1 VAFDID
7 ANGLLE
13 VSATDRTTGRKQK
26 VSISGGSNLNEQEI
40 KSIIEEAKSKA
51 NEDRKKR
58 SVIDRKNS
66 ALTLIAQA
74 ERRLR
79 DASLEFGPYG
89 AERQQRAVEIA
100 IQDVEEYL
108 DDYDPQ
114 ELEISV
120 SALQE
125 ALFGLNRK
133 FAAER
138 KTDNNPLQGI
148 KNTFGSLKDELF
160 SDDYWDDDPWDN
172 QMNRNYRNSRYG
184 NSRDDDPWDNDY
196 FLKDYLSILGLSN
209 DFDDKELKK
218 AFRREARK
226 WHPDLNKNDLNAEE
240 RFKLINEAYEY
251 LRDPNKRNKNSDV
264 NIQEDYENNNF
275 KTGFPDFQDYLDSL
289 FGYEYNANNEDEYTD
304 EPLDDESTNLENDEF
319 NNYEYPT
326 TSPEEPPPV
335 KLHQD
340 IETIIELTPN
350 EALNGASIL
359 IELEDQTMVEVD
371 TPPFAGDGWRLRLE
385 NIARGG
391 KDHYLQLKVQTESGL
406 RIDGLR
412 VIYKLELF
420 PHDALLGCA
429 VEVPTLD
436 GNVTLQVPPKSSTGR
451 MLRLKGRGLAF
462 EDNVGDQYVEILV
475 VIPADIND
483 EEIALYTRLQELSLS
498 DS

>member
-1 VAFDID
+1 MVIL
-7 ANGLLE
+7 GMMIHG
-13 VSATDRTTGRKQK
+13 TMT
-26 VSISGGSNLNEQEI
+26 IS
-40 KSIIEEAKSKA
+40 SK
-51 NEDRKKR
+51 
-58 SVIDRKNS
+58 
-66 ALTLIAQA
+66 
-74 ERRLR
+74 
-79 DASLEFGPYG
+79 
-89 AERQQRAVEIA
+89 
-100 IQDVEEYL
+100 
-108 DDYDPQ
+108 
-114 ELEISV
+114 
-120 SALQE
+120 
-125 ALFGLNRK
+125 
-133 FAAER
+133 
-138 KTDNNPLQGI
+138 
-148 KNTFGSLKDELF
+148 
-160 SDDYWDDDPWDN
+160 
-172 QMNRNYRNSRYG
+172 
-184 NSRDDDPWDNDY
+184 
-196 FLKDYLSILGLSN
+196 KDYLSILGLSH

-226 WHPDLNKNDLNAEE
+226 WHPDLNKNDINAEE

-251 LRDPNKRNKNSDV
+251 LRDPNNSKDSSV
-264 NIQEDYENNNF
+264 ENIQDSYENNDF

-289 FGYEYNANNEDEYTD
+289 FGYEYTSKNYDEQLEDEYINTD
-304 EPLDDESTNLENDEF
+304 NDEF
-319 NNYEYPT
+319 NSYEYPT

-335 KLHQD
+335 KVHQD
-340 IETIIELTPN
+340 IETIIELTPD

-359 IELEDQTMVEVD
+359 IELEDETVVEVD

-412 VIYKLELF
+412 VLYKLELF

-451 MLRLKGRGLAF
+451 MLRLKGRGLTF
-462 EDNVGDQYVEILV
+462 EDNVGDQYVEIMV

>member
-1 VAFDID
+1 
-7 ANGLLE
+7 
-13 VSATDRTTGRKQK
+13 
-26 VSISGGSNLNEQEI
+26 
-40 KSIIEEAKSKA
+40 
-51 NEDRKKR
+51 
-58 SVIDRKNS
+58 
-66 ALTLIAQA
+66 
-74 ERRLR
+74 
-79 DASLEFGPYG
+79 
-89 AERQQRAVEIA
+89 
-100 IQDVEEYL
+100 
-108 DDYDPQ
+108 
-114 ELEISV
+114 
-120 SALQE
+120 
-125 ALFGLNRK
+125 
-133 FAAER
+133 
-138 KTDNNPLQGI
+138 
-148 KNTFGSLKDELF
+148 
-160 SDDYWDDDPWDN
+160 
-172 QMNRNYRNSRYG
+172 
-184 NSRDDDPWDNDY
+184 
-196 FLKDYLSILGLSN
+196 LGLSHN
-209 DFDDKELKK
+209 FDDKELKK

-251 LRDPNKRNKNSDV
+251 LRDPNKRNENRDKNT
-264 NIQEDYENNNF
+264 QQDYENNNF

-289 FGYEYNANNEDEYTD
+289 FGYEYISKNYDEYDNET
-304 EPLDDESTNLENDEF
+304 LDDESINIDNDEF

-335 KLHQD
+335 KLDHD
-340 IETIIELTPN
+340 IETIIELTPD

-359 IELEDQTMVEVD
+359 IELEDQTVVEVD

-412 VIYKLELF
+412 VLYKLKLF

-451 MLRLKGRGLAF
+451 MLRLKGRGLNF
-462 EDNVGDQYVEILV
+462 NDNIGDQYVEIMV

>member
-1 VAFDID
+1 MVIL
-7 ANGLLE
+7 G
-13 VSATDRTTGRKQK
+13 TMIHGTMTT
-26 VSISGGSNLNEQEI
+26 S
-40 KSIIEEAKSKA
+40 SK
-51 NEDRKKR
+51 
-58 SVIDRKNS
+58 
-66 ALTLIAQA
+66 
-74 ERRLR
+74 
-79 DASLEFGPYG
+79 
-89 AERQQRAVEIA
+89 
-100 IQDVEEYL
+100 
-108 DDYDPQ
+108 
-114 ELEISV
+114 
-120 SALQE
+120 
-125 ALFGLNRK
+125 
-133 FAAER
+133 
-138 KTDNNPLQGI
+138 
-148 KNTFGSLKDELF
+148 
-160 SDDYWDDDPWDN
+160 
-172 QMNRNYRNSRYG
+172 
-184 NSRDDDPWDNDY
+184 
-196 FLKDYLSILGLSN
+196 KDYLSILGLSP

-240 RFKLINEAYEY
+240 RFKLINQAYEY
-251 LRDPNKRNKNSDV
+251 LRNPDIRKNISDE
-264 NIQEDYENNNF
+264 IFQDDYENNNF

-289 FGYEYNANNEDEYTD
+289 FGYEYSAKNYEEHDNEPFEDE
-304 EPLDDESTNLENDEF
+304 SINTNNDEF

-340 IETIIELTPN
+340 IETIIELTPD

-359 IELEDQTMVEVD
+359 IELEDETVVEVD

-412 VIYKLELF
+412 VLYKLELF

-451 MLRLKGRGLAF
+451 MLRLKGRGLIF

>member
-1 VAFDID
+1 MVIL
-7 ANGLLE
+7 G
-13 VSATDRTTGRKQK
+13 TMIHGTMTT
-26 VSISGGSNLNEQEI
+26 S
-40 KSIIEEAKSKA
+40 SK
-51 NEDRKKR
+51 
-58 SVIDRKNS
+58 
-66 ALTLIAQA
+66 
-74 ERRLR
+74 
-79 DASLEFGPYG
+79 
-89 AERQQRAVEIA
+89 
-100 IQDVEEYL
+100 
-108 DDYDPQ
+108 
-114 ELEISV
+114 
-120 SALQE
+120 
-125 ALFGLNRK
+125 
-133 FAAER
+133 
-138 KTDNNPLQGI
+138 
-148 KNTFGSLKDELF
+148 
-160 SDDYWDDDPWDN
+160 
-172 QMNRNYRNSRYG
+172 
-184 NSRDDDPWDNDY
+184 
-196 FLKDYLSILGLSN
+196 KDYLSILGLSPN
-209 DFDDKELKK
+209 FDDKELKK

-251 LRDPNKRNKNSDV
+251 LRDPNIRKNSKDD
-264 NIQEDYENNNF
+264 NIEDNYVNNNF
-275 KTGFPDFQDYLDSL
+275 DTGFPDFQDYLDSL
-289 FGYEYNANNEDEYTD
+289 FGYEYSPKNNEEYD
-304 EPLDDESTNLENDEF
+304 SEPLEDELINK
-319 NNYEYPT
+319 NNYEYNNHDYPT

-335 KLHQD
+335 KLYQD
-340 IETIIELTPN
+340 IETIIELTPD

-451 MLRLKGRGLAF
+451 MLRLKGRGLTF

>member
-1 VAFDID
+1 MVIL
-7 ANGLLE
+7 G
-13 VSATDRTTGRKQK
+13 TMIHGTMTT
-26 VSISGGSNLNEQEI
+26 S
-40 KSIIEEAKSKA
+40 SK
-51 NEDRKKR
+51 
-58 SVIDRKNS
+58 
-66 ALTLIAQA
+66 
-74 ERRLR
+74 
-79 DASLEFGPYG
+79 
-89 AERQQRAVEIA
+89 
-100 IQDVEEYL
+100 
-108 DDYDPQ
+108 
-114 ELEISV
+114 
-120 SALQE
+120 
-125 ALFGLNRK
+125 
-133 FAAER
+133 
-138 KTDNNPLQGI
+138 
-148 KNTFGSLKDELF
+148 
-160 SDDYWDDDPWDN
+160 
-172 QMNRNYRNSRYG
+172 
-184 NSRDDDPWDNDY
+184 
-196 FLKDYLSILGLSN
+196 KDYLSILGLPP

-251 LRDPNKRNKNSDV
+251 LRDPNVRKNSSDEK
-264 NIQEDYENNNF
+264 NQDDKENNNF
-275 KTGFPDFQDYLDSL
+275 EKGFPDFQDYLDSL
-289 FGYEYNANNEDEYTD
+289 FGYEYSPKNYDEY
-304 EPLDDESTNLENDEF
+304 DDESINTNNDEF
-319 NNYEYPT
+319 NNHDYPT

-340 IETIIELTPN
+340 IETIIELTPE

-359 IELEDQTMVEVD
+359 IELEDETVVEVD

-412 VIYKLELF
+412 VLYKLELF

-451 MLRLKGRGLAF
+451 MLRLKGRGLSF
-462 EDNVGDQYVEILV
+462 EDYIGDQYIEILV

>member
-1 VAFDID
+1 MVIL
-7 ANGLLE
+7 GMMIHG
-13 VSATDRTTGRKQK
+13 TMT
-26 VSISGGSNLNEQEI
+26 IS
-40 KSIIEEAKSKA
+40 SK
-51 NEDRKKR
+51 
-58 SVIDRKNS
+58 
-66 ALTLIAQA
+66 
-74 ERRLR
+74 
-79 DASLEFGPYG
+79 
-89 AERQQRAVEIA
+89 
-100 IQDVEEYL
+100 
-108 DDYDPQ
+108 
-114 ELEISV
+114 
-120 SALQE
+120 
-125 ALFGLNRK
+125 
-133 FAAER
+133 
-138 KTDNNPLQGI
+138 
-148 KNTFGSLKDELF
+148 
-160 SDDYWDDDPWDN
+160 
-172 QMNRNYRNSRYG
+172 
-184 NSRDDDPWDNDY
+184 
-196 FLKDYLSILGLSN
+196 KDYLSILGLSHDYDN
-209 DFDDKELKK
+209 KELKK

-251 LRDPNKRNKNSDV
+251 LGDPNIRKNSSDED
-264 NIQEDYENNNF
+264 IQNDYENNNF

-289 FGYEYNANNEDEYTD
+289 FGYEYSQKNYEEYENESFEEESINSNN
-304 EPLDDESTNLENDEF
+304 NEF
-319 NNYEYPT
+319 NNYDYPT

-340 IETIIELTPN
+340 IETIIELTPD

-359 IELEDQTMVEVD
+359 IELEDETVVEVD

-385 NIARGG
+385 NVARGG

-412 VIYKLELF
+412 VLYKLELF

-451 MLRLKGRGLAF
+451 LLRLKGRGLAF
-462 EDNVGDQYVEILV
+462 EENVGDQYVEILV

>member
-1 VAFDID
+1 MVIL
-7 ANGLLE
+7 G
-13 VSATDRTTGRKQK
+13 TMIHGTMTT
-26 VSISGGSNLNEQEI
+26 S
-40 KSIIEEAKSKA
+40 SK
-51 NEDRKKR
+51 
-58 SVIDRKNS
+58 
-66 ALTLIAQA
+66 
-74 ERRLR
+74 
-79 DASLEFGPYG
+79 
-89 AERQQRAVEIA
+89 
-100 IQDVEEYL
+100 
-108 DDYDPQ
+108 
-114 ELEISV
+114 
-120 SALQE
+120 
-125 ALFGLNRK
+125 
-133 FAAER
+133 
-138 KTDNNPLQGI
+138 
-148 KNTFGSLKDELF
+148 
-160 SDDYWDDDPWDN
+160 
-172 QMNRNYRNSRYG
+172 
-184 NSRDDDPWDNDY
+184 
-196 FLKDYLSILGLSN
+196 KDYLSILGLSP

-251 LRDPNKRNKNSDV
+251 LRDPNRCKNSSDH
-264 NIQEDYENNNF
+264 NINEDYENNNF
-275 KTGFPDFQDYLDSL
+275 KTGFPDFQEYLDSL
-289 FGYEYNANNEDEYTD
+289 FGYEYSPKNYDEYNDETFEDEYINTG
-304 EPLDDESTNLENDEF
+304 NDEF
-319 NNYEYPT
+319 NNNEYPA

-340 IETIIELTPN
+340 IESIIELTPD

-359 IELEDQTMVEVD
+359 IELEDETVVEVD

-385 NIARGG
+385 NIAMGG

-412 VIYKLELF
+412 VLYKLELF

-451 MLRLKGRGLAF
+451 MLRLKGRGLTF
-462 EDNVGDQYVEILV
+462 GDNIGDQYVEILV